1 MAMTNIE
8 IAKELAILV
17 ELDMDAIQAYSRAI
31 PCIGSTSVKDLL
43 IRFRQDHERHVEQL
57 SAVIRALDVLPPSPG
72 ADRPG
77 CSGQTP
83 AAVDVELAEEGALQ
97 MIRFHEELATSN
109 YGSSSGL
116 DLTPNIKE
124 LVMEN
129 YQDEQVHLRFIS
141 GVLAGRAW
149 QRRDS

>member
-8 IAKELAILV
+8 IAKELAALV
-17 ELDMDAIQAYSRAI
+17 ELDIDAIQAYSRAI

-57 SAVIRALDVLPPSPG
+57 SAVIRALDAQPPSHCTQM
-72 ADRPG
+72 PG
-77 CSGQTP
+77 CSGQAPP
-83 AAVDVELAEEGALQ
+83 AAVEFAEEGALQ
-97 MIRFHEELATSN
+97 MIRVHEELATTN
-109 YGSSSGL
+109 YGSSSRL

-149 QRRDS
+149 QKRDS

>member
-17 ELDMDAIQAYSRAI
+17 ELDMVAIQAYSRAI
-31 PCIGSTSVKDLL
+31 PCIGSASVKDLL

-57 SAVIRALDVLPPSPG
+57 SAVIRALDALPPSPG

-77 CSGQTP
+77 CSGELP
-83 AAVDVELAEEGALQ
+83 AAVAELAEEGALQ

-109 YGSSSGL
+109 YGSSSRL
-116 DLTPNIKE
+116 ELTPNIKE